1 MRRILT
7 FFFFLVSVLLANSGF
22 VKAQSGEGW
31 SLAGEVLTITSNTPK
46 LEVDPVESSGKSWYE
61 LYADK
66 VKTLVFGDGV
76 TVIGDNILDN
86 NVTVFARSFDNLT
99 KVVIGKN
106 VEQIG
111 TSEVSTGSSG
121 VFSFCEKLTTVEFQ
135 LPSKLKTIN
144 ASSFFSAKSLQSISL
159 PASVEEIGDEA
170 FGQCFELKQINLKE
184 TALRKLGKRA
194 FMSCDALTDIVL
206 PSVIDTIGD
215 YAFSSCS
222 ALKSVTIESGV
233 SALQSIGKGAFFSCQ
248 VLETVPMIP
257 AAQAEIA
264 QGTFY
269 CCSKLKSVQ
278 FAPNSQLETISDAEV
293 STNYGAFTYSGIEQI
308 KLPKGLKSIGKG
320 AFSYCEKLVAVEF
333 EEGSV
338 LEDIADEAFWRSG
351 LQVITLPETVKT
363 IGRMAFS
370 ETKVKDL
377 NFPDSIITIGDQAF
391 SSTLLESIDVPAS
404 LTTLGSG
411 AFGGCKNL
419 KTATFRNS
427 EAPAH
432 TGGVFGS
439 GENLT
444 DIYVPVGADG
454 YKDTFVEYQDKLR
467 FTLEPTESDECV
479 LSGNVDYELTY
490 TTEKGWT
497 YKREDGSIV
506 VFLGKINGSKTGSV
520 TVIIPESEYTLVFQ
534 DCSVGSLIVKSKAGS
549 LWVEGNVI
557 ADVVEGNL
565 HMKSGSLIQAPEGKG
580 VVTLN
585 EPKEGGSYEAFAFA
599 QTFKSGRRLPVGTY
613 VSFRVSP
620 EEGYELE
627 SALFGTKSMKDTY
640 WENLV
645 NHTITEGDSDLSVT
659 ITFKKEEE
667 VKASLDLTQITNA
680 VTVTYENNSWYY
692 QETGKEKVAF
702 TGEVI
707 GKNDKV
713 VLLAEDIPANAP
725 GLQFVGDSEVHSLV
739 VSEGS
744 SLQVEGNVTVGSVSG
759 NIETGEGTN
768 IASSVDVPPVKISEP
783 QQSGGSYDVMAFGQP
798 ITNETKLPVGTPLT
812 FIIEIE
818 EGYELTSATI
828 GGQPLVENLSLLRTR
843 VVSTTV
849 NRYYKIT
856 GEETDLTVDI
866 TFRKTDIDK
875 PEDPDTPPVDPI
887 KYYNITSDTV
897 CDGVKISFNKGTVRE
912 GGSVIVYVEKDEE
925 NYTFDNLKLYC
936 KRTNYGAWEELEES
950 TQPGEYKIQNIW
962 THIYV
967 KAEGSEK
974 KNPTGIEE
982 VEGVKV
988 YTKDGSLFVQTPQ
1001 REQVIVISMT
1011 GAVVKNEEQIGLQ
1024 QYHGLN
1030 SGIYVVRVG
1039 EQVFKVRLR

>member
-1 MRRILT
+1 MRKILT
-7 FFFFLVSVLLANSGF
+7 IFAFWVSVVLTNCGF

-31 SLAGEVLTITSNTPK
+31 FLQGDVLTITSNTPK
-46 LEVDPVESSGKSWYE
+46 LEVDPQEYPGQSWND
-61 LYADK
+61 LYADQ
-66 VKTLVFGDGV
+66 VTTLVFGDGV
-76 TVIGDNILDN
+76 TVISDDYMD
-86 NVTVFARSFDNLT
+86 VTVLGRSFSNLT
-99 KVVIGKN
+99 TVLIGKN
-106 VEQIG
+106 VEKIG
-111 TSEVSTGSSG
+111 VLENATGSSG
-121 VFSFCEKLTTVEFQ
+121 VFSRCEKLTTVEFQ
-135 LPSKLKTIN
+135 TPSKLKSIN
-144 ASSFFSAKSLQSISL
+144 ASTFFSAKKLESINL
-159 PASVEEIGDEA
+159 PSTVEEIGEEA
-170 FGQCFELKQINLKE
+170 FGQCFTLKQINLEE
-184 TALRKLGKRA
+184 TALKKLGKDA
-194 FMSCDALTDIVL
+194 FMSCNALTDIVL
-206 PSVIDTIGD
+206 PSVIETIGD
-215 YAFSSCS
+215 YAFRGCK
-222 ALKSVTIESGV
+222 ALKSVAIESET
-233 SALQSIGKGAFFSCQ
+233 SALQSIGKGAFFDCQ

-257 AAQAEIA
+257 AAQKEIA
-264 QGTFY
+264 ANTF
-269 CCSKLKSVQ
+269 CFCSKLKSVQ
-278 FAPNSQLETISDAEV
+278 FASNSQLEKIADADQ
-293 STNYGAFTYSGIEQI
+293 SHGAFAYSGIEHI
-308 KLPKGLKSIGKG
+308 TLPKSIKYIGTQ
-320 AFSYCEKLVAVEF
+320 AFEYCDSLISVDF
-333 EEGSV
+333 EEESV
-338 LEDIADEAFWRSG
+338 LEDIADKAFWRSG
-351 LQVITLPETVKT
+351 LQEIILPETVKT
-363 IGRMAFS
+363 IGEVAFS
-370 ETKVKDL
+370 ETQVKDL
-377 NFPDSIITIGDQAF
+377 IFPDSIRTIGDQAF

-404 LTTLGSG
+404 LTTLGRG
-411 AFGGCKNL
+411 AFQNCKNL
-419 KTATFRNS
+419 KTATFRGS
-427 EAPAH
+427 QAPKH
-432 TGGVFGS
+432 TGAVFGS

-454 YKDTFVEYQDKLR
+454 YKETFLEYQDKLR
-467 FTLEPTESDECV
+467 FTLGPTESEECV

-506 VFLGKINGSKTGSV
+506 VFSGKITGSTTGSV

-534 DCSVGSLIVKSKAGS
+534 DCSVGSLIVKSNAGA
-549 LWVEGNVI
+549 LWVDGNVI
-557 ADVVEGNL
+557 ANVATGNI

-613 VSFRVSP
+613 VSFRISP

-627 SALFGTKSMKDTY
+627 SALFGEKSMKDTY

-645 NHTITEGDSDLSVT
+645 NHTITEDDTDLSVT

-667 VKASLDLTQITNA
+667 VKASLDLTQITNT

-702 TGEVI
+702 TGEVT

-725 GLQFVGDSEVHSLV
+725 GLQFIGDSEVHSLV

-744 SLQVEGNVTVGSVSG
+744 SLQIEGNVTVGSVSG

-783 QQSGGSYDVMAFGQP
+783 QQSGGRYDVIAFGQP

-812 FIIEIE
+812 FIIEIK
-818 EGYELTSATI
+818 EGYELASATI
-828 GGQPLVENLSLLRTR
+828 GGNPLVENLNLLRTR
-843 VVSTTV
+843 VASITV
-849 NRYYKIT
+849 NRYYEIT
-856 GEETDLTVDI
+856 GKETDLAVDI
-866 TFRKTDIDK
+866 TFRKTDTEE
-875 PEDPDTPPVDPI
+875 PEEPDTPPVDPVS
-887 KYYNITSDTV
+887 YYNITSTTV
-897 CDGVKISFNKGTVRE
+897 CDGIKISFSKSIVRE

-925 NYTFDNLKLYC
+925 NYTFENLKLYC
-936 KRTNYGAWEELEES
+936 KRTNYGAWEELKES
-950 TQPGEYKIQNIW
+950 TQPGEYKINNIW

-974 KNPTGIEE
+974 KNPTGMEE

-1011 GAVVKNEEQIGLQ
+1011 GAVVKNEEQIGLK

-1030 SGIYVVRVG
+1030 PGIYVVRVG
-1039 EQVFKVRLR
+1039 DKTYKLRLH